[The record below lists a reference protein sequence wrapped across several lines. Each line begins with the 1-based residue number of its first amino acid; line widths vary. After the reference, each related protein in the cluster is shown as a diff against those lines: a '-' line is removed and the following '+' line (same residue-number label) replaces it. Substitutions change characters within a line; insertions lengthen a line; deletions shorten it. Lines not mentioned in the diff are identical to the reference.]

1 MGIMTTKLFKRTS
14 TKDVF
19 DTVTD
24 DDPDIDVKPSIQED
38 AGVQSVKDA
47 PEMTVEPD
55 EPGQTPGNTE
65 RAPEAS
71 SVDAPSGDDPEENA
85 PDDSEDA
92 HPAPASRWRRYIVMG
107 LSAVILIAAL
117 SVSGLLYWQSV
128 QRKEIDRASAAAL
141 SSAQQF
147 AVDLT
152 SMDSGK
158 VDDNFN
164 KVVANA
170 TGSFKDA
177 YTQSASQLRQVLID
191 NKATS
196 KGTVIDSAV
205 KSATKDK
212 VQVLLFIDQWITNTA
227 NPQPRLDRSRV
238 AITMDLINGRW
249 LASDVEL
256 K

>member
-1 MGIMTTKLFKRTS
+1 MTTKLFKRAS

-19 DTVTD
+19 DTVAD
-24 DDPDIDVKPSIQED
+24 EAPVD
-38 AGVQSVKDA
+38 DA
-47 PEMTVEPD
+47 PEMEPEPEPD
-55 EPGQTPGNTE
+55 DAVDAASKDGLAED
-65 RAPEAS
+65 APEYAGE
-71 SVDAPSGDDPEENA
+71 AQLT
-85 PDDSEDA
+85 
-92 HPAPASRWRRYIVMG
+92 RRIAMG
-107 LSAVILIAAL
+107 VVAMVLVAAL
-117 SVSGLLYWQSV
+117 SVSGFLYWQSL
-128 QRKEIDRASAAAL
+128 QRKEIDQASAAAL
-141 SSAQQF
+141 SSAEQF
-147 AVDLT
+147 AVALT

-164 KVVANA
+164 QVVSNA

-191 NKATS
+191 NKAAS

-205 KSATKDK
+205 KSATKDE
-212 VQVLLFIDQWITNTA
+212 VQVLLFVDQWITNAA

-238 AITMDLINGRW
+238 AVTMHLIDGRW